1 MSRRHIAITIIGWV
15 YILGA
20 VFTLLAGSLGF
31 MTYANIQQMRK
42 LLLPPGEFQDTAFL
56 RFMVRYVL
64 PVLVLQIPISLFVA
78 ITGAQFLKLK
88 AWARTVLEVLAWILA
103 AYIVVSGI
111 FWLIIFLNFL
121 FGHPAA
127 PVAGD
132 YPPLLKIL
140 FVGVS
145 SLSTLVWIFPIGVG
159 IFFLRHKDVKKEFH

>member
-1 MSRRHIAITIIGWV
+1 MSRRHIAVTIIGWV

-103 AYIVVSGI
+103 AYIVV
-111 FWLIIFLNFL
+111 
-121 FGHPAA
+121 
-127 PVAGD
+127 
-132 YPPLLKIL
+132 
-140 FVGVS
+140 
-145 SLSTLVWIFPIGVG
+145 
-159 IFFLRHKDVKKEFH
+159 